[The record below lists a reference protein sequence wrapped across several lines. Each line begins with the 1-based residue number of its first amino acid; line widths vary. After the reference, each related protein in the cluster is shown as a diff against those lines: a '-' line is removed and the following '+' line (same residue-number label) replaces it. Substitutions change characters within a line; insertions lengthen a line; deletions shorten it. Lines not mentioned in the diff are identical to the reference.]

1 MHCKCK
7 QFKAVMLKLQGA
19 SRSLSKYAVSDY
31 VWLYHNVDFW
41 LSQSSLKKI
50 FIIHI
55 IVYFQFYDMVGYIQS
70 VELVF
75 DRDMPPYFTVRH
87 SDMEFVGA
95 DQRL

>member
-7 QFKAVMLKLQGA
+7 QSKAVMLKLQGA

-41 LSQSSLKKI
+41 LNDPIKPMFFKKN

-55 IVYFQFYDMVGYIQS
+55 IVYFQFYDMVRYIQS

-75 DRDMPPYFTVRH
+75 DCDKALLV
-87 SDMEFVGA
+87 SL
-95 DQRL
+95 Q

>member
-41 LSQSSLKKI
+41 LNDPIKPMFFKKI

-55 IVYFQFYDMVGYIQS
+55 IVYFQFYDMVRYIQS

-75 DRDMPPYFTVRH
+75 DCDKALLV
-87 SDMEFVGA
+87 SL
-95 DQRL
+95 Q